1 MSTHKSLAKSAGI
14 IGLGILLSRILGFV
28 RDIIIASVFGTLL
41 PAQAFVV
48 ALRIPNLLRDLV
60 GEGAANAAFIPVLT
74 EYATK
79 KTKREF
85 WELAGIIL
93 NAMIVVLAAI
103 SILGVILA
111 PFIVR
116 VIAPGFVKDADKL
129 QLTVRLTQV
138 MFPYIFL
145 IGLTA
150 YATGV
155 LNSLKHFT
163 APAFSQ
169 PLWNIALILS
179 ALYLCPKMQVPV
191 MGLAIGV
198 LIGGLLQLSVQALPL
213 FNRGM
218 APPKLNKFKHPASTE
233 IGKLLLPRVLGA
245 SIYQINTFV
254 DMMLASLSRIVGEGA
269 IAALYYSNRLWQFP
283 LAIFGTAWAQ
293 ATLPTLSEHAAEEDI
308 KRFKDTLSFSLR
320 SVFFITIPA
329 AIGLLVLSTPIV
341 QALFERGSFNRY
353 STEITSYALFYYSL
367 GLFAYA
373 GVKILVSAFYS
384 LKDTLTPV
392 KVALAALILN
402 IILNLIL
409 MWPLKV
415 GGLALATSI
424 SSTVNFFLLY
434 YLLRKKIGPLGG
446 FVILKSVGRIL
457 LAGVIMGLILIWVN
471 SLLVLAP
478 IPQVAIV
485 IFVGLVSF
493 FVGCM
498 IFDVDEFKGFLRWI
512 LRRS

>member
-1 MSTHKSLAKSAGI
+1 MSTHKSIARSAGI
-14 IGLGILLSRILGFV
+14 IGSGILLSRILGFV
-28 RDIIIASVFGTLL
+28 RDIVIASVFGTLV

-48 ALRIPNLLRDLV
+48 AFRIPNLLRDLV
-60 GEGAANAAFIPVLT
+60 GEGAANAAFVPVLS

-79 KTKREF
+79 KTKKEF

-93 NAMIVVLAAI
+93 NTMIVVLAVI
-103 SILGVILA
+103 SMLGVFFA
-111 PFIVR
+111 PPLVKI
-116 VIAPGFVKDADKL
+116 IAPGFIKDTEKL
-129 QLTVRLTQV
+129 RLTIQLTRV

-145 IGLTA
+145 VGLTA
-150 YATGV
+150 YTTAV

-179 ALYLCPKMQVPV
+179 ALFLCPKMQVPV

-198 LIGGLLQLSVQALPL
+198 LAGGVLQLSAQVVPL
-213 FNRGM
+213 SNRGM
-218 APPKLNKFKHPASTE
+218 APPRLNRFKHPASSR
-233 IGKLLLPRVLGA
+233 IGKLLMPRVVGS
-245 SIYQINTFV
+245 SIYQINIFV
-254 DMMLASLSRIVGEGA
+254 DTMLASLSRIVGEGA
-269 IAALYYSNRLWQFP
+269 IAALYYSNRLWQLP

-293 ATLPTLSEHAAEEDI
+293 ATLPTLSEHAAQEDI
-308 KRFKDTLSFSLR
+308 KKFKDTLSFSLR
-320 SVFFITIPA
+320 SVFFITVPA
-329 AIGLLVLSTPIV
+329 AVGLLILSTPIV
-341 QALFERGSFNRY
+341 QALFERGSFDRY

-373 GVKILVSAFYS
+373 GVKILVFAFYS

-392 KVALAALILN
+392 KVAFVALILN
-402 IILNLIL
+402 IILNLTL

-424 SSTVNFFLLY
+424 SSAVNFFLLF

-446 FVILKSVGRIL
+446 FSILKSFGRIL
-457 LAGVIMGLILIWVN
+457 LAAVTMGIILTWVN
-471 SLLVLAP
+471 SVVKLSP
-478 IPQVAIV
+478 IPKLSIV
-485 IFVGLVSF
+485 ILIGVASF
-493 FVGCM
+493 FTSCM

-512 LRRS
+512 SRRS

>member
-14 IGLGILLSRILGFV
+14 IGSGILLSRILGFV
-28 RDIIIASVFGTLL
+28 RDIVIASVFGTKVA
-41 PAQAFVV
+41 AQAFVV
-48 ALRIPNLLRDLV
+48 AFRIPNLLRDLV
-60 GEGAANAAFIPVLT
+60 AEGAANAAFVPVLS
-74 EYATK
+74 EYAAK
-79 KTKREF
+79 KTKKEF

-93 NAMIVVLAAI
+93 NAMVVVLATI
-103 SILGVILA
+103 SILGIIFA

-116 VIAPGFVKDADKL
+116 VIAPGFVKEADKL
-129 QLTVRLTQV
+129 QLTVQLTRF

-163 APAFSQ
+163 APSFGQ

-179 ALYLCPKMQVPV
+179 ALYLCPNMQIPV

-198 LIGGLLQLSVQALPL
+198 LVGGIFQLSVQVPPL
-213 FNRGM
+213 LNRGM
-218 APPKLNKFKHPASTE
+218 ALPRLNRFKHPASNE
-233 IGKLLLPRVLGA
+233 IGKLLLPRVLGT
-245 SIYQINTFV
+245 SIYQVNVFV
-254 DMMLASLSRIVGEGA
+254 DTMLASLSRIVGEGA
-269 IAALYYSNRLWQFP
+269 VAALYYSNRLWQLP

-293 ATLPTLSEHAAEEDI
+293 AMLPTLSEHAVEEDI
-308 KRFKDTLSFSLR
+308 KKFKDTLSFSLR

-329 AIGLLVLSTPIV
+329 AIGLLILSTPIV
-341 QALFERGSFNRY
+341 RALFERGSFDRY

-392 KVALAALILN
+392 KVALVALVLN
-402 IILNLIL
+402 IILNLTL

-424 SSTVNFFLLY
+424 SSTVNFFLLF

-446 FVILKSVGRIL
+446 LMMLKSVGRIL
-457 LAGVIMGLILIWVN
+457 LAGIIMGGAILWVN
-471 SLLVLAP
+471 SFLVLAP
-478 IPQVAIV
+478 IPQVAVV
-485 IFVGLVSF
+485 ILFGVGSF

-498 IFDVDEFKGFLRWI
+498 IFDVAEFKGFLRWA
-512 LRRS
+512 LRRN

>member
-1 MSTHKSLAKSAGI
+1 MSTHKSLAKSAGV

-28 RDIIIASVFGTLL
+28 RDIVIASIFGTLA

-48 ALRIPNLLRDLV
+48 AFRIPNLLRDLV
-60 GEGAANAAFIPVLT
+60 GEGATNAAFVPVLS

-79 KTKREF
+79 RTKRDF

-93 NAMIVVLAAI
+93 NAMIVILAVISVLGI
-103 SILGVILA
+103 VFA

-116 VIAPGFVKDADKL
+116 TIAPGFVKEAEKL
-129 QLTVRLTQV
+129 RLTVRLTQF

-145 IGLTA
+145 VGLTA

-155 LNSLKHFT
+155 LNSLKHFAT
-163 APAFSQ
+163 PAFGQ
-169 PLWNIALILS
+169 PLWNIALISS

-198 LIGGLLQLSVQALPL
+198 LIGGLLQLSVQVPPL
-213 FNRGM
+213 LNRGM
-218 APPKLNKFKHPASTE
+218 ALPQLNRFKHPASTE
-233 IGKLLLPRVLGA
+233 IGKLLLPRALGA
-245 SIYQINTFV
+245 SIYQINIFV
-254 DMMLASLSRIVGEGA
+254 DTMLASLSRIVGEGA
-269 IAALYYSNRLWQFP
+269 VAALYYSNRLWQFP
-283 LAIFGTAWAQ
+283 LAIFATAWAQ

-308 KRFKDTLSFSLR
+308 KKFKDTLSFSLR

-329 AIGLLVLSTPIV
+329 AIGLLILSAPIV
-341 QALFERGSFNRY
+341 KALFERGSFDRY

-392 KVALAALILN
+392 KVALVALILN
-402 IILNLIL
+402 IILNLTL

-424 SSTVNFFLLY
+424 SSAVNFILLY
-434 YLLRKKIGPLGG
+434 YFLRKKIGPLGG
-446 FVILKSVGRIL
+446 FKVLKAIGRIL
-457 LAGVIMGLILIWVN
+457 LAGIIMWLNLIWVN
-471 SLLVLAP
+471 STLRLEP
-478 IPQVAIV
+478 IPQLAVV
-485 IFVGLVSF
+485 IFVGIISF
-493 FVGCM
+493 FVGCI
-498 IFDVDEFKGFLRWI
+498 IFNVDEFKGFLKWV
-512 LRRS
+512 LRKG